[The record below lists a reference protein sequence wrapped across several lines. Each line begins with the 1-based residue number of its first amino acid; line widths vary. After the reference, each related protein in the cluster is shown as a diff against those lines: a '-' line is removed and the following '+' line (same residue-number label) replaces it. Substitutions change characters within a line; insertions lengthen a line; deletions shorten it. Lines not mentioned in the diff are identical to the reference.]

1 MGALIHRR
9 NSATESL
16 KGYRIRERQRGRG
29 QREKERGRRKK
40 GKAMINIFI
49 KPRVTCRAASYI
61 SKRND
66 DPPPPSTATLEIRAN
81 ECNNRIEEKKFER

>member
-66 DPPPPSTATLEIRAN
+66 DPPLLATLEIRAN